1 MTQCIIIDKIALQRR
16 REIRRKTAKLQA
28 KSANVNL
35 YDVNNTKQSYR
46 VEQLKKVG

>member
-28 KSANVNL
+28 KSANVKL
-35 YDVNNTKQSYR
+35 DLNNIKQCYKI
-46 VEQLKKVG
+46 EQIKKAV